1 MHLLNQLIKRQKNKL
16 KRKVKRLWITNYIYL
31 IVALCVI
38 SLFIHFLK
46 PAPEVVSGSI
56 PYVAETEGSQ
66 DRISTELLRV
76 VDGDTI
82 VVDIDGEEFKIRL
95 IGIDT
100 PESVHS
106 DASRNN
112 EYGQMA
118 SDYTKELLADQEMV
132 WIEYDQ
138 EAEDRYGRQLGYVW
152 LDPDAEDL
160 QYMVNYILVANGY
173 AINKEYPPNTRY
185 ASYFQE
191 ACQEAME
198 ADAGLWVYEDFWELW
213 E

>member
-1 MHLLNQLIKRQKNKL
+1 MRLLSQIKRKL
-16 KRKVKRLWITNYIYL
+16 RVGLKLQDIIYCYIYL
-31 IVALCVI
+31 FAALFIII
-38 SLFIHFLK
+38 SLLQLLS
-46 PAPEVVSGSI
+46 APEDAEDLPHYTTTEMKSSPERVS
-56 PYVAETEGSQ
+56 A
-66 DRISTELLRV
+66 ELLRV

-82 VVDIDGEEFKIRL
+82 VVGIDGAEYKIRL

-118 SDYTKELLADQEMV
+118 SDYTKELLADQETV

-152 LDPDAEDL
+152 LDPDEDDL
-160 QYMVNYILVANGY
+160 QHMLNYILVINGY
-173 AINKEYPPNTRY
+173 AINKEYPPNVSY
-185 ASYFQE
+185 AGCFQE

-198 ADAGLWVYEDFWELW
+198 AGVGLWRYKEFWDLW
-213 E
+213 DNK

>member
-1 MHLLNQLIKRQKNKL
+1 MHLLNQLKKRLKNKL

-46 PAPEVVSGSI
+46 PVPEVASGSI

-118 SDYTKELLADQEMV
+118 SDYTKELLADQETV

-185 ASYFQE
+185 AGYFRE

-198 ADAGLWVYEDFWELW
+198 AGSGLWMYEDFWELW
-213 E
+213 

>member
-1 MHLLNQLIKRQKNKL
+1 MHLLNQIKRKLQYRL
-16 KRKVKRLWITNYIYL
+16 KRNVKRRWIQKYIYL
-31 IVALCVI
+31 IAVLYVI
-38 SLFIHFLK
+38 ILFIQILK
-46 PAPEVVSGSI
+46 PAPEEAVLESLSYAAIQESNIERVPS
-56 PYVAETEGSQ
+56 
-66 DRISTELLRV
+66 DLLRV

-82 VVDIDGEEFKIRL
+82 VVRIDGEEYKIRL

-118 SDYTKELLADQEMV
+118 SDYTKILLEERETV

-152 LDPDAEDL
+152 LDPKEEDL
-160 QYMVNYILVANGY
+160 QYMLNYILVANGY

-185 ASYFQE
+185 ADYFQK

-198 ADAGLWVYEDFWELW
+198 ADAGLWIYDGFWKLW
-213 E
+213 

>member
-1 MHLLNQLIKRQKNKL
+1 MHLLNQLKKRLKNKL
-16 KRKVKRLWITNYIYL
+16 KRKVERLWITNYIYL
-31 IVALCVI
+31 IVALYVI

-46 PAPEVVSGSI
+46 PVPEVASGSI

-66 DRISTELLRV
+66 ERILAELLRV

-106 DASRNN
+106 DSSRNN

-118 SDYTKELLADQEMV
+118 SDYTKELLADQETV

-185 ASYFQE
+185 AGYFQE

-198 ADAGLWVYEDFWELW
+198 AGSGLWMYEDFWELW
-213 E
+213 